1 VTGTQQ
7 GGMFLGRQPVCL
19 PSDVLSRKGEFEHI
33 GRLLKRDFS
42 SNAENISLKYIR
54 SGLIQRGG

>member
-1 VTGTQQ
+1 
-7 GGMFLGRQPVCL
+7 MFLGRQPVCL

-42 SNAENISLKYIR
+42 SNAENISLKYVR